1 MIITPKNKKDA
12 EGYIKRFKK
21 RFNKKFSA
29 KIEIK
34 YTFTESV
41 NSIELPLLELEQLQ
55 EIVDVYLQEYAGHNT
70 ILCKSRLGEIAL
82 YRHIFCKLAREMDY
96 QWTTIGVFLNRT
108 HASIINGH
116 KKITNCLIIKDKQ
129 VTKIYLEII
138 SHLKLLENYE

>member
-34 YTFTESV
+34 YTFIESV

-55 EIVDVYLQEYAGHNT
+55 EIVDSYLKSNTGHDT
-70 ILCKSRLGEIAL
+70 ILSESRLGKIAL

-96 QWTTIGVFLNRT
+96 QWTTVGVFLNRT

-116 KKITNCLIIKDKQ
+116 KKITNCLLIKDKEI
-129 VTKIYLEII
+129 TKMYTEII
-138 SHLKLLENYE
+138 SHIKLIENYE